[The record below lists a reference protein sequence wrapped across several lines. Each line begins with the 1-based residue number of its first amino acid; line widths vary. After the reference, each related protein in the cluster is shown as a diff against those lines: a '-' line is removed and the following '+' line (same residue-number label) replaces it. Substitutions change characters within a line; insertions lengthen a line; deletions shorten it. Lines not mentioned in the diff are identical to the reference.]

1 MFLLVFLVFWLL
13 VLDLALNFLNFLLR
27 FIASCFFVF
36 LRFFTAYNF
45 CLLFHL
51 VFCLLDFGFLLL
63 MVCGCCVGVLLVTS
77 WVLISY
83 SLLIAF

>member
-1 MFLLVFLVFWLL
+1 MFLC
-13 VLDLALNFLNFLLR
+13 VLK
-27 FIASCFFVF
+27 V
-36 LRFFTAYNF
+36 FTAYNF
-45 CLLFHL
+45 CLLFHVFSLLFHL

-83 SLLIAF
+83 SLLLGF